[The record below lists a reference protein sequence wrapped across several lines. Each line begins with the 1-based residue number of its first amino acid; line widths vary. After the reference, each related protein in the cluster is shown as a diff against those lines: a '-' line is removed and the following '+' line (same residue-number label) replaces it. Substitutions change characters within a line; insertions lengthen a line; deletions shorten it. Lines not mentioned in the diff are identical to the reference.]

1 MTSIDPEACRQA
13 IELLPLGEAPTVTVN
28 LFQSFLYQQAFVA
41 LAQAM
46 ENAGLENSSR
56 ELTGSIKTLLDK
68 RN

>member
-1 MTSIDPEACRQA
+1 
-13 IELLPLGEAPTVTVN
+13 VTVN